1 MILTAL
7 FKLIELL
14 TVKPNSGQRLA
25 RNSKRHQN
33 QTTALHENVSTHSA
47 GTGDRAGATTDG
59 RNIRDGLR
67 LHSPSYSRDGR
78 HIRHG
83 LFIPFH
89 DD

>member
-14 TVKPNSGQRLA
+14 TVKPN
-25 RNSKRHQN
+25 RNSRSAKGPNAKQKGEAN
-33 QTTALHENVSTHSA
+33 ENLQTHTTGA
-47 GTGDRAGATTDG
+47 GDRKGAYGHGHD
-59 RNIRDGLR
+59 LR
-67 LHSPSYSRDGR
+67 GGEHDHSPAHRWSGR